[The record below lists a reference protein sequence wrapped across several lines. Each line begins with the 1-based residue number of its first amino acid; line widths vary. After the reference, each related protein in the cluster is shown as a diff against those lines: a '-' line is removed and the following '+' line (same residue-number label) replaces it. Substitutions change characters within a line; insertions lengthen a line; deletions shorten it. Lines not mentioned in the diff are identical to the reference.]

1 MYLCPDR
8 KHIVTMK
15 GWILLLMLAK
25 LVDFSMTQP
34 TNSLTW
40 LSYLRNRAYS
50 HGYGRSH
57 NNIHASLRAEDEDEP
72 PVLDCPLECDC
83 PPSYPSA
90 MYCSN
95 RKLQHVPFVPSHIK
109 YLYLQNN
116 QITTITNGVFDNAPN
131 LAWISLHTNKLS
143 SDKMG
148 EKVFAKLPNLERLFL
163 HNNNLSQVPQG
174 LPRSLRYL
182 HMNNNNISKIPG
194 ESFHGMSNLTG
205 LHLQV
210 NAIEDLSNALE
221 GLYSLT
227 LLDLQGNRLKKKIPE
242 SLPPNLSQLYLE
254 YNHISSVPADFLSHR
269 PELRFVRLSH
279 NQLTNGGI
287 PDNAFNVSTL
297 VELDL
302 SFNKL
307 ERIPTVSTSLEN
319 LYLQANKIKGTEKN
333 NKHLKM
339 LQHISPQV
347 MSKAYMEKKHACSNN
362 IQTAT
367 Y

>member
-1 MYLCPDR
+1 
-8 KHIVTMK
+8 MK

-25 LVDFSMTQP
+25 LVDLSMTQP

-40 LSYLRNRAYS
+40 LNYLRNRAYS

-57 NNIHASLRAEDEDEP
+57 NNIHASLRAGDEDEP

-83 PPSYPSA
+83 PHSYPSA
-90 MYCSN
+90 MYCNN

-109 YLYLQNN
+109 YVYLQNN

-143 SDKMG
+143 SDKIG
-148 EKVFAKLPNLERLFL
+148 EKVFAELPNLERLFL

-182 HMNNNNISKIPG
+182 HMNNNNISKIRV
-194 ESFHGMSNLTG
+194 ESFHGMSNLTS
-205 LHLQV
+205 LHFHV
-210 NAIEDLSNALE
+210 NAIEDLGNALE
-221 GLYSLT
+221 GLHSLIV
-227 LLDLQGNRLKKKIPE
+227 LDLRGNRLKKIPE
-242 SLPPNLSQLYLE
+242 SLPPKLSQLYLK
-254 YNHISSVPADFLSHR
+254 YNHISSVPADFLSQR

-307 ERIPTVSTSLEN
+307 ERIPTISTSLEN
-319 LYLQANKIKGTEKN
+319 LYLQANKIKGTD
-333 NKHLKM
+333 
-339 LQHISPQV
+339 
-347 MSKAYMEKKHACSNN
+347 KKIN
-362 IQTAT
+362 T
-367 Y
+367 